1 MVKLEAY
8 FRDLVEGRRRSL
20 YDRAVF
26 TLLFLVSL
34 PYASAMAI
42 RAFLYRI
49 GIMPAKSLS
58 RPVVSVGN
66 LVVGGTGKTP
76 VTAWVAD
83 YLMKRGK
90 RVAVLTRGYGGR
102 LEGEVAVVADGIRRL
117 LEPEDAGD
125 EPCLLADL
133 RPGLVVV
140 MGSDRHRAGS
150 LAMERFKPDIFILDD
165 GFQHLRL
172 KRDLNILLIDGKK
185 PRGNGFIFP
194 AGLLREPFTAV
205 GRANLAIFTRSD
217 GSVPPGINLPQK
229 LDLCHARHHLAGYVS
244 ADGSMRPFAELKGR
258 RGLAFAGIADPGGF
272 FDSLEAEGV
281 ELAATLAFP
290 DHSSYGEEECAALA
304 RLKLSCR
311 ADFLI
316 TTAKDAVKL
325 ASASA
330 GKLPFYVARLE
341 IAFYDSAPIEA
352 ALDKLL

>member
-26 TLLFLVSL
+26 TLLLLFSL
-34 PYASAMAI
+34 PYASVMVI
-42 RAFLYRI
+42 RACLYRM
-49 GIMPAKSLS
+49 GIISAKSLP

-102 LEGEVAVVADGIRRL
+102 LEGEVAVVADGLRRL

-133 RPGLVVV
+133 LPGLIVV

-150 LAMERFKPDIFILDD
+150 LAMERFKPDFFILDD

-172 KRDLNILLIDGKK
+172 KRDLDILLLDGKK
-185 PRGNGFIFP
+185 PRGNGFTFP
-194 AGLLREPFTAV
+194 AGLLREPFSAAS
-205 GRANLAIFTRSD
+205 RANLAIFTRSD
-217 GSVPPGINLPQK
+217 GTVPPGLTLPPV
-229 LDLCHARHHLAGYVS
+229 CHARHHLAGFTS
-244 ADGSMRPFAELKGR
+244 SDGTVRPFAELKGR
-258 RGLAFAGIADPGGF
+258 RGLAFAGIADPAGF

-304 RLKLSCR
+304 RLKVSCR

-341 IAFYDSAPIEA
+341 IAFYDSAPLEE